1 MSKADVVTEVL
12 SCIKEMEDNQIKL
25 LDGYYK
31 VNNSFFESW
40 KVTGTDIKPKDPHD
54 IYDIPMTVSYGD
66 FGKLIFREYFII
78 FNQIF
83 ALGEA
88 AKQITDVIGKC
99 RYNAK
104 ISYSWD
110 MNNQD
115 EEGNPRVIIMLSCLY
130 Q

>member
-1 MSKADVVTEVL
+1 M
-12 SCIKEMEDNQIKL
+12 
-25 LDGYYK
+25 
-31 VNNSFFESW
+31 
-40 KVTGTDIKPKDPHD
+40 
-54 IYDIPMTVSYGD
+54 
-66 FGKLIFREYFII
+66 I

-83 ALGEA
+83 AIGEA

-115 EEGNPRVIIMLSCLY
+115 EEGNPRVIIMLYCSY